1 MIRILTDSASDILP
15 AEAAQLGVDVIPLN
29 VTLED
34 GTVIRDGVDLTPS
47 EYYEH
52 MAGCKK
58 LPTTSQPSPELFEKF
73 YAEAAAAGDEVV
85 GIFLSHELSG
95 TYQCAKLAADLANV
109 DNVLFVD
116 STNVCL
122 GEGLLVR
129 MAAHLRD
136 EGKSAVQIAATLEH
150 AKEHLHLVAAIDDL
164 KYLRK
169 GGRLPAAVAVAG
181 GMLGIK
187 PLITIKE
194 GKVAMAGKARGL
206 PGAYVALFKKIEE
219 LGAAGVLM
227 CLGNGYAVYDVGFEL
242 SFAAVMGT
250 LAGAECA
257 GRGRERYY
265 DRKKKRKSRWEK
277 PPRAVLLFRR
287 FAGGVWDS
295 LCVSLCASA
304 ATFPVLVLRG
314 MSTTVWAV
322 ASGVAVLWLVGPML
336 SFGLG
341 AALLGLVAQNFESL
355 PLFEIIR
362 RPAAFCAEGL
372 AWLMNEWAFRVSV
385 LPGASLWFDGTYA
398 ALVCL
403 VLILLCAMA
412 MRRHIRLRVALPTV
426 ILLVALAI
434 GLETALSWNVV
445 NIELVG
451 TRASP
456 AVVITQREKAVVL
469 FRGGSTTR
477 RAVESQLEK
486 RGVKTV

>member
-129 MAAHLRD
+129 LAAHLRD

-194 GKVAMAGKARGL
+194 GKVAMAGGMLGIKPLITIKEGKVAMAGKARGL

-219 LGAAGVLM
+219 LGGV
-227 CLGNGYAVYDVGFEL
+227 NPRFP
-242 SFAAVMGT
+242 S
-250 LAGAECA
+250 LAGYTISPREVNPIQTYLVDNLGLPEPLVRQIGCVIGTHA
-257 GRGRERYY
+257 GPG
-265 DRKKKRKSRWEK
+265 
-277 PPRAVLLFRR
+277 A
-287 FAGGVWDS
+287 
-295 LCVSLCASA
+295 
-304 ATFPVLVLRG
+304 
-314 MSTTVWAV
+314 
-322 ASGVAVLWLVGPML
+322 
-336 SFGLG
+336 FGL
-341 AALLGLVAQNFESL
+341 AFFDNGLV
-355 PLFEIIR
+355 I
-362 RPAAFCAEGL
+362 
-372 AWLMNEWAFRVSV
+372 
-385 LPGASLWFDGTYA
+385 D
-398 ALVCL
+398 
-403 VLILLCAMA
+403 
-412 MRRHIRLRVALPTV
+412 
-426 ILLVALAI
+426 
-434 GLETALSWNVV
+434 
-445 NIELVG
+445 
-451 TRASP
+451 
-456 AVVITQREKAVVL
+456 
-469 FRGGSTTR
+469 
-477 RAVESQLEK
+477 
-486 RGVKTV
+486 